1 MPGLITWHQAIC
13 PPLGAAG
20 NTDHQNIT
28 RALTATIINYLN
40 ITNPGA
46 ECDKCHVSRVLAP
59 PSHRLYRGRS
69 REMILHRK
77 RFHGLLTRDGIMMV
91 LWWYCDGIVMVYR

>member
-1 MPGLITWHQAIC
+1 MT
-13 PPLGAAG
+13 
-20 NTDHQNIT
+20 TV
-28 RALTATIINYLN
+28 N

-46 ECDKCHVSRVLAP
+46 ECDKCHVSRVLAT

-91 LWWYCDGIVMVYR
+91 LWGYCDGIQMIHVTIERAGDPGGGNCPAWAGLALHA

>member
-28 RALTATIINYLN
+28 LEGHSCDHYKLN

-91 LWWYCDGIVMVYR
+91 L